1 MESDRKKQ
9 LHVTKH
15 ILKRFQ
21 ACVPHVQRRPGIR
34 NSVSVLIRHLKAPS
48 LPPRARERG
57 EERARESRRRQ
68 KRKRRSG
75 GETYENFLLI
85 IASWLWKA
93 ICFPCISIGVFH
105 KFITRGNMSIDFH
118 LCVALTIWYERDI
131 MDGNTVFAVVLHEE
145 NKNRHSS
152 SRISLVHRSNIEP
165 INLKYIWKSCC
176 FFFLFGLGNK
186 QAFYRCAK
194 QTRRTNF
201 SLISEAVVINYV
213 VCCER
218 ASASAENELVTLNLN
233 GSRTHR
239 QQ

>member
-1 MESDRKKQ
+1 MTTFIGWIDRMESDRKKQ

-75 GETYENFLLI
+75 DETYENFLLI

-118 LCVALTIWYERDI
+118 LCVAR
-131 MDGNTVFAVVLHEE
+131 
-145 NKNRHSS
+145 
-152 SRISLVHRSNIEP
+152 RSDMN
-165 INLKYIWKSCC
+165 
-176 FFFLFGLGNK
+176 
-186 QAFYRCAK
+186 
-194 QTRRTNF
+194 
-201 SLISEAVVINYV
+201 
-213 VCCER
+213 
-218 ASASAENELVTLNLN
+218 VTLWTAIPCLPLFY
-233 GSRTHR
+233 TKKTKIDTAAAEYP
-239 QQ
+239 